1 MNKKFD
7 VAASERY
14 KETIEKV
21 LEMSEKG
28 PNYVIDNSRL
38 IRNND
43 DYLKLENGS
52 VLGIFDYNLELFGIR
67 IIDETLNESYYDLLA
82 NAKEVMT
89 KDVLVDSDN
98 LSDIYIAD
106 VTNEVGF
113 ADVDAGDVLEES
125 FEDED
130 SVNHPSHYNYGPI
143 EVIDYINQTTNGYTD
158 KGHVAYCIGNV
169 IKYISRAPF
178 KNGKQDLEKAQW
190 YLSEAIKKY

>member
-7 VAASERY
+7 VTASERY

-21 LEMSEKG
+21 IEMSEKG
-28 PNYVIDNSRL
+28 PNYVIDNSKL

-52 VLGIFDYNLELFGIR
+52 VLGIFDYSLELFGIR
-67 IIDETLNESYYDLLA
+67 VIDETLNESYYDLLA
-82 NAKEVMT
+82 SAKEVMT
-89 KDVLVDSDN
+89 KDVLVDSDR

-106 VTNEVGF
+106 VTSEVGF
-113 ADVDAGDVLEES
+113 AETGDMSEES
-125 FEDED
+125 SEDED

-169 IKYISRAPF
+169 IKYVSRAPF

>member
-1 MNKKFD
+1 MSKKFD
-7 VAASERY
+7 VANNERY

-28 PNYVIDNSRL
+28 PNYAIDNSKL

-113 ADVDAGDVLEES
+113 AETGDMREES

-169 IKYISRAPF
+169 IKYVSRAPF

>member
-1 MNKKFD
+1 MSKKFD
-7 VAASERY
+7 VANNERY
-14 KETIEKV
+14 KETIKKV
-21 LEMSEKG
+21 IEMSEKG

-43 DYLKLENGS
+43 NYLKLEKGS
-52 VLGIFDYNLELFGIR
+52 VLGIFDYNLKLFGIR
-67 IIDETLNESYYDLLA
+67 VIDGTPNESYYDLLA
-82 NAKEVMT
+82 NAKEVIA
-89 KDVLVDSDN
+89 KDELADSDN
-98 LSDIYIAD
+98 VSDIYIAD
-106 VTNEVGF
+106 VTSEVGF
-113 ADVDAGDVLEES
+113 AETGDMCEES
-125 FEDED
+125 SEDED

-169 IKYISRAPF
+169 IKYVSRAPF